1 VDHDLS
7 FKITRLRNMALQFER
22 GEMDAEFTAA
32 IEAGVDVATLREA
45 VVSRCR
51 QLADEIEAGL

>member
-1 VDHDLS
+1 MSLDLAH
-7 FKITRLRNMALQFER
+7 KVARLRGMALAAER

-32 IEAGVDVATLREA
+32 IEAGVGVAPLREA
-45 VVSRCR
+45 IVTRCR